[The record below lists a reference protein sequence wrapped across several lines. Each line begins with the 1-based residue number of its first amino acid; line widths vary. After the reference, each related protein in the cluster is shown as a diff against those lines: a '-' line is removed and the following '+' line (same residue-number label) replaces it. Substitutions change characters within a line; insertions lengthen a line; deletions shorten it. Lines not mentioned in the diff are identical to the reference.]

1 LSIKTTRQNTNE
13 TPSDFLRFDPFK
25 WQNKKKKQK
34 KKVGRYWQT
43 DGSMDAEIK
52 LD

>member
-1 LSIKTTRQNTNE
+1 MAKQ
-13 TPSDFLRFDPFK
+13 
-25 WQNKKKKQK
+25 KKKQK
-34 KKVGRYWQT
+34 KKVGRYCQT